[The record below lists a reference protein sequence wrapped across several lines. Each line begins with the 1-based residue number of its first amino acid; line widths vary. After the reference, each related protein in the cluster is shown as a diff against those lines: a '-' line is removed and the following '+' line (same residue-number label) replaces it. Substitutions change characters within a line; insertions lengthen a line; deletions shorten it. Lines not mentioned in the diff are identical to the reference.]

1 MSWGDTA
8 LDVLAGACFVAG
20 SLLALIAAIG
30 LVRFPDLLSRMHAG
44 TKPQVLG
51 LLFMVV
57 GLALYARRQEVTGP
71 LLLVIMFQMITAP
84 VSAHMVGRAG
94 YRTGRIRH
102 ELLVRDELTTDLE
115 AAEQAQA
122 RRGRGPE
129 EAGGGPGPE
138 ASRSDGATGPAAPPP
153 S

>member
-1 MSWGDTA
+1 MTWLDTV
-8 LDVLAGACFVAG
+8 LDVLAAACFLVG
-20 SLLALIAAIG
+20 SLLALVAAIG

-57 GLALYARRQEVTGP
+57 GLAIYARREEVTGP
-71 LLLVIMFQMITAP
+71 LLLVVVFQMITAP

-115 AAEQAQA
+115 AAQQAQERRA
-122 RRGRGPE
+122 RGRDQQRRARGRE
-129 EAGGGPGPE
+129 DAGG
-138 ASRSDGATGPAAPPP
+138 S
-153 S
+153 